1 MLWIIGILYHMCF
14 FFFFLFFL
22 LEGLL
27 QSQAQGIDLPV
38 FCLPEHDLCLSRFF
52 FFFQIYLSFAL
63 RWPRPWEEFAPIS
76 IAGELKDQGKANTM
90 LPVAP
95 GLHTVGMHTAGSVVS
110 IAIQEE
116 CESQDYTDMSTTTN
130 LRGLSCVC
138 IFGVLFKLF
147 GAPELCN
154 SLSTCHVFERLQI
167 WIPVIPQ
174 RFMAWSPRA

>member
-1 MLWIIGILYHMCF
+1 MLWIIGILYRMCF
-14 FFFFLFFL
+14 FFFSFFFAGGLTTVPSSRNRFTCL
-22 LEGLL
+22 L
-27 QSQAQGIDLPV
+27 S
-38 FCLPEHDLCLSRFF
+38 SRTWSVSVKF

-138 IFGVLFKLF
+138 IFGVLFKWF